1 MSTGHRAAAKRARNS
16 QPKRA
21 HRFQAQQINARISP
35 QKVGLVTTM
44 IRGKRVEDALNELA
58 FDKRRASAMVRKVL
72 QSAVANA
79 SSQAGLDPMDLKV
92 VHATADEGFTFKR
105 FHARAVVV
113 APPFNVKT
121 PTSLWQLASSRNERT
136 ETWVKRSIH

>member
-1 MSTGHRAAAKRARNS
+1 MSTGHRAAVKRARNS

-21 HRFQAQQINARISP
+21 HRFQAQQVNARISP
-35 QKVGLVTTM
+35 QKVGLVTAM

-79 SSQAGLDPMDLKV
+79 SSLAGLDPMDLKV
-92 VHATADEGFTFKR
+92 VHATANSGFTFKR
-105 FHARAVVV
+105 FHARGRGRGAAIQRQNTHITVAVG
-113 APPFNVKT
+113 
-121 PTSLWQLASSRNERT
+121 Q
-136 ETWVKRSIH
+136 